1 MCALNR
7 IKNATGGQGAII
19 GCVCFGVVYGLAIR
33 IVSARQQMQ
42 IAFFR
47 KAQRPFSDTAGCDV
61 TLPIAIT
68 MQFEWLEYS
77 HFECWHS
84 YCSDSEPEQ
93 LIPPPM
99 KISTNN
105 LKRYKE
111 IVALL
116 WKYGRSDLVKQMGF
130 SDETGEMKSPEADG
144 KSDPAQLADDL
155 EAMGPTYVKLGQLLS
170 SRSDLMPEPYLK
182 ALTRLQ
188 DKVKPFPYE
197 EVEQIVL
204 DELGVRIS
212 KAFSR
217 FDPKPIAAASLGQVH
232 AAALRDGRE
241 VIVKVQRPNIRKQIA
256 EDFEVLAQI
265 AEFLDAHT
273 EVGRRYRFQVV
284 LEELRVTIQQEL
296 NYEREAQN
304 LITLGRNLEEFPHIE
319 VPQPVPDYST
329 PRVLTMD
336 YVQGVKITALSPVAR
351 LGLNGDALAEE
362 LFKAYLKQ
370 ILLDGLFHAD
380 PHPGNVFLTNEGNIA
395 LLDLGMVG
403 RIAPTMQDNLLKLL
417 IAVGYANYETA
428 ADIVIRIS
436 KTMESFDSADFHRH
450 IGQIMALQHNQS
462 LEKLN
467 TGKALMEVSR
477 SAIDSGLWVP
487 TELTLLGKTLL
498 QMDEL
503 GKILAP
509 NFDPYAA
516 IRRNAGEIMARRVK
530 MQFSQAGVL
539 TSLLEMKEFITGL
552 PTRVNRLLD
561 GVTNAEFEVKIRS
574 MDAKTV
580 VEGFQKVANRIT
592 AGIILA
598 SLILGAALLMR
609 IQTSFQLMGYPGLA
623 ILCFLAAAAGGLWLL
638 FNIFFQDEK
647 IKKNKKT

>member
-1 MCALNR
+1 M
-7 IKNATGGQGAII
+7 K
-19 GCVCFGVVYGLAIR
+19 
-33 IVSARQQMQ
+33 VS
-42 IAFFR
+42 
-47 KAQRPFSDTAGCDV
+47 T
-61 TLPIAIT
+61 T
-68 MQFEWLEYS
+68 
-77 HFECWHS
+77 
-84 YCSDSEPEQ
+84 
-93 LIPPPM
+93 
-99 KISTNN
+99 N

-111 IVALL
+111 IGALL
-116 WKYGRSDLVKQMGF
+116 WKYGRADWVRQMDFLDDG
-130 SDETGEMKSPEADG
+130 SGSKAAEVLDG
-144 KSDPAQLADDL
+144 KTDPAELADDL

-170 SRSDLMPEPYLK
+170 SRSDLLPEPYLK

-188 DKVKPFPYE
+188 DKVKPFSYP
-197 EVEQIVL
+197 EVEQIIQ

-217 FDPKPIAAASLGQVH
+217 FDPKPLAAASLGQVH

-256 EDFEVLAQI
+256 EDFEVLGQI

-273 EVGRRYRFQVV
+273 ETGRRYRFQVV
-284 LEELRVTIQQEL
+284 LEEFRLTIQQEL

-304 LITLGRNLEEFPHIE
+304 LITLGANLKEFERIE
-319 VPQPVPDYST
+319 VPQPVRDYST
-329 PRVLTMD
+329 PSVLTMD
-336 YVQGVKITALSPVAR
+336 YVQGRKITSLSPVAR
-351 LGLNGDALAEE
+351 LGLNGELLAEE

-380 PHPGNVFLTNEGNIA
+380 PHPGNVFLTNDGKIA

-417 IAVGYANYETA
+417 IAVGEGNYEIA

-436 KTMESFDSADFHRH
+436 KTSEEFDSAEFHRH
-450 IGQIMALQHNQS
+450 IQQIMSLQQNQS
-462 LEKLN
+462 IEKLN
-467 TGKALMEVSR
+467 AGKALMDVSR
-477 SAIDSGLWVP
+477 SAINSGLWVP

-509 NFDPYAA
+509 DFDPFAA
-516 IRRNAGEIMARRVK
+516 IRRNAAEIMTRR
-530 MQFSQAGVL
+530 MQGQFSQGNIYA
-539 TSLLEMKEFITGL
+539 SMLELKEFVTGL
-552 PTRVNRLLD
+552 PTRLNRIMD
-561 GVTNAEFEVKIRS
+561 GITNSEFEIKVRS
-574 MDAKTV
+574 MDAKTI

-609 IQTSFQLMGYPGLA
+609 IPTTFQLLGYPGLA
-623 ILCFLAAAAGGLWLL
+623 ILCFLGAGAGGVWLL
-638 FNIFFQDEK
+638 FSIFFQDEK
-647 IKKNKKT
+647 IKKKKKT